1 MRVLSVLFFSL
12 LSLIVA
18 CTSTSLA
25 TPKLSD
31 SDRLCNNWSLSDVDA
46 FCFQLNENALL
57 IQSNSEQVTASLY
70 QIALVIDG
78 TAYIEDEDSISVVA
92 LEGRVFIG
100 AQGQNRILSAGNEV
114 NVPIIDAV
122 AQFPSG
128 ISDISSSFSLNNDLL
143 NSLPRSIDIDTL
155 IPTLTPRPTAIPVI
169 NRNVCTVLDTW
180 RGQYVVEAGDT
191 LNAIANRFNLTVTEL
206 SEGNCLDN
214 VSQINVGQIFNVPV
228 DENSVNQ
235 NQVVGFW
242 ADNYTI
248 DGGSCTILRWDA
260 TNVMSIFLDETPV
273 AEDNSQEV
281 CPQETQTYTLSVT
294 YPNGED
300 VERQITI
307 SVPE

>member
-1 MRVLSVLFFSL
+1 MRVLSVLFYSL

-31 SDRLCNNWSLSDVDA
+31 SDSLCNNRSLSDGDA
-46 FCFQLNENALL
+46 FCLQLNENALL
-57 IQSNSEQVTASLY
+57 IQSNTEQVTASLY
-70 QIALVIDG
+70 QMALVIDG

-114 NVPIIDAV
+114 TVPIIDAI

-128 ISDISSSFSLNNDLL
+128 ISAISSSFSLNNDLL
-143 NSLPRSIDIDTL
+143 NSLPRSINIETL
-155 IPTLTPRPTAIPVI
+155 IPTSTPRPTAIPVI
-169 NRNVCTVLDTW
+169 NPNVCTVLDTW

-206 SEGNCLDN
+206 SEGNCLEN
-214 VSQINVGQIFNVPV
+214 VSQINVGQILNVPV
-228 DENSVNQ
+228 DENSINQ

-248 DGGSCTILRWDA
+248 DSGSCTILRWDA